1 MTTQP
6 QRIPLDDLTSDAL
19 DTLYEQLDRAERVAR
34 SAARDAALALTAQ
47 LTAEATVA
55 RVRQAVDAGPVGSCC
70 AHLIRAA
77 LNPPAD
83 LCGCGRP
90 DPGPCQPCPDGSPSL
105 HCACV
110 CATAGTAA

>member
-1 MTTQP
+1 MTDPITDSELQHL
-6 QRIPLDDLTSDAL
+6 RT
-19 DTLYEQLDRAERVAR
+19 V
-34 SAARDAALALTAQ
+34 
-47 LTAEATVA
+47 VA

-90 DPGPCQPCPDGSPSL
+90 DPGPCQPCPEGSPSL

-110 CATAGTAA
+110 CRPAVTKEPT